1 MLDQGGIEFVG
12 LRAWRWRACRQLQG
26 EAASFA
32 YRAFQ
37 ADGGM
42 MFLGD
47 RLGENETDSGAGEF
61 PMQRAGDA
69 LKSPEDSCTVFWGNA
84 DAGVFNADDCKLA
97 CGIACSSEPES
108 DRLA

>member
-1 MLDQGGIEFVG
+1 MLGEDGIGFGG
-12 LRAWRWRACRQLQG
+12 LRGGCCWGFDQLQG